1 MLAPA
6 APTQTLRLGGVAAPN
21 PVASGWVEPQAGCA
35 HSSQPRSRVAA
46 MVASRP
52 GPCCPFALLLPTPP
66 LPALLSHGRRQPW
79 LCPPWAATRVAHGPP
94 QLVPVLGATLRTTLA
109 ASCTGGCGSAWPG
122 AWPRWLGHV
131 FNCRLSPGWAVVLE
145 MISKF
150 ACKPPLYP
158 CHIFNPCWACARGRR
173 TRFLPKCLCARDQRN
188 HTLIQNWFKTGS
200 KLVHHFPP
208 KISNMSK
215 ICFDSCF
222 RLFVVPQNCSQSA
235 DVTSFQKPEK
245 NGFKPV
251 SACRPPCLSAAL
263 SASSTLSFCLTDPGA
278 SGTSA
283 ISSKRSSVRD
293 TPRTEEKWASAD
305 VFPDSCSRAN
315 F

>member
-173 TRFLPKCLCARDQRN
+173 TRFLPKCLCARNQRNQRN
-188 HTLIQNWFKTGS
+188 HSLIQNWFKTGS
-200 KLVHHFPP
+200 PF
-208 KISNMSK
+208 
-215 ICFDSCF
+215 
-222 RLFVVPQNCSQSA
+222 
-235 DVTSFQKPEK
+235 
-245 NGFKPV
+245 
-251 SACRPPCLSAAL
+251 
-263 SASSTLSFCLTDPGA
+263 ST
-278 SGTSA
+278 
-283 ISSKRSSVRD
+283 
-293 TPRTEEKWASAD
+293 
-305 VFPDSCSRAN
+305 
-315 F
+315 